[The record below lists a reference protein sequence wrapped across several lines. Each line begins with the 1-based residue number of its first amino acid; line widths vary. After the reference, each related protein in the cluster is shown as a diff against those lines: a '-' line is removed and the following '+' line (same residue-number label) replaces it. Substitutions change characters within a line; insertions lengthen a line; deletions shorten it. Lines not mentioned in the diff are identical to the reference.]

1 MIAVTD
7 SDSTK
12 SICILGGGGYLG
24 SHLIRRLL
32 EETEYKVRAVDK
44 TFEKLNVSSP
54 RLERVQ
60 ASIREPGLLDSVTAA
75 SEILVSTT
83 ALCTP
88 ALYNQRP
95 VEVIEANFLDLV
107 PLIDLCTERERWL
120 IHFSTSEVYGTFLEE
135 MNEDESPLV
144 LGPVQKERWTYAS
157 AKQLLERLIWA
168 HGQHRGLAF
177 TIVRPF
183 NVIGPR
189 MDYIEGIDGEG
200 TPRVLACFMR
210 SLLFKEPLQLVDGGR
225 SRRSFVSVDDF
236 TDAVVRIVKRP
247 ERCRGEIINIGNPQ
261 NDVSIREL
269 AEKMAAIYRNLYVS
283 SSRLSFQNISGE
295 VFYGPGYDDSLCRV
309 PDISKA
315 KRLLD
320 WNPGTSLDDMLPD
333 IIEDYVNRYSE
344 AVGSR

>member
-1 MIAVTD
+1 MPD
-7 SDSTK
+7 SDSIK
-12 SICILGGGGYLG
+12 SVCILGGGGYLG
-24 SHLIRRLL
+24 SHLVQGLL
-32 EETEYKVRAVDK
+32 EETEYKVRVVDK
-44 TFEKLNVSSP
+44 TFEKLTISSP

-60 ASIREPGLLDSVTAA
+60 ASIQEPGLLDSVTAA

-88 ALYNQRP
+88 ALYNKRP

-107 PLIDLCTERERWL
+107 PLVNLCTQRGRWL
-120 IHFSTSEVYGTFLEE
+120 VHFSTSEVYGTFPEE
-135 MNEDESPLV
+135 MKEVESPLV

-157 AKQLLERLIWA
+157 SKQLLERLIWA

-210 SLLFKEPLQLVDGGR
+210 SLLYQEPLQLVDGGK
-225 SRRSFVSVDDF
+225 SRRTFISVGDFV
-236 TDAVVRIVKRP
+236 DAVVRIVKRP
-247 ERCRGEIINIGNPQ
+247 ERCRGEVINIGNPQ
-261 NDVSIREL
+261 NDVSIKEL
-269 AEKMAAIYRNLYVS
+269 AEKMVAIYT
-283 SSRLSFQNISGE
+283 SRHAAGGRFSFQNISGE
-295 VFYGPGYDDSLCRV
+295 MFYGPGYEDSLQRV

-315 KRLLD
+315 MRLLD
-320 WNPGTSLDDMLPD
+320 WSPATSLDDMLPE
-333 IIEDYVNRYSE
+333 IIQEYVNHYGE

>member
-1 MIAVTD
+1 MPD
-7 SDSTK
+7 SDSKK

-24 SHLIRRLL
+24 SHLIQSLL
-32 EETEYKVRAVDK
+32 QKTEHKVRAVDK
-44 TFEKLNVSSP
+44 TFDKLTISSP

-60 ASIREPGLLDSVTAA
+60 ASIQEPGLLDSVTAA
-75 SEILVSTT
+75 SDILVSTT

-95 VEVIEANFLDLV
+95 IEVIQANFLDLV
-107 PLIDLCTERERWL
+107 PLVDLCTRRGRWL
-120 IHFSTSEVYGTFLEE
+120 VHFSTSEVYGTFSDE
-135 MNEDESPLV
+135 MQEDESPLV
-144 LGPVQKERWTYAS
+144 LGPVNKERWTYAS

-210 SLLFKEPLQLVDGGR
+210 ALLYREPLKLVDGGQ
-225 SRRSFVSVDDF
+225 SRRTFVSVSDF
-236 TDAVVRIVKRP
+236 VDGLLRIIERP

-261 NDVSIREL
+261 NDVSIKEL
-269 AEKMAAIYRNLYVS
+269 AEKMVAIYQ
-283 SSRLSFQNISGE
+283 SRHAPGEQFSFQNIGGE
-295 VFYGPGYDDSLCRV
+295 VFYGPGYDDSRQRI

-315 KRLLD
+315 RRLLD
-320 WNPGTSLDDMLPD
+320 WKPTMSLDDMLPEV
-333 IIEDYVNRYSE
+333 IQDYVSRYGE
-344 AVGSR
+344 VAGSR

>member
-1 MIAVTD
+1 MLD
-7 SDSTK
+7 PDSTK
-12 SICILGGGGYLG
+12 SVCILGGGGYLG
-24 SHLIRRLL
+24 SHLIQGLL
-32 EETEYKVRAVDK
+32 EETDFKVRAVDK
-44 TFEKLNVSSP
+44 TFEKLSVSSP
-54 RLERVQ
+54 RLERIQ
-60 ASIREPGLLDSVTAA
+60 ASIQEPGLLETVTAA

-88 ALYNQRP
+88 ALYNKRP

-107 PLIDLCTERERWL
+107 PLVNLCTERGRWL
-120 IHFSTSEVYGTFLEE
+120 IHFSTCEVYGTLDDE
-135 MNEDESPLV
+135 MNEDQSPLV

-210 SLLFKEPLQLVDGGR
+210 SLLCKEPLQLVDGGQ
-225 SRRSFVSVDDF
+225 SRRTFVSVGDF
-236 TDAVVRIVKRP
+236 TEAVVRIVKRP
-247 ERCRGEIINIGNPQ
+247 ERCRGEVINIGNPQ
-261 NDVSIREL
+261 NDVSIKEL
-269 AEKMAAIYRNLYVS
+269 AEKMAVIYKNKYAAGERF
-283 SSRLSFQNISGE
+283 SFQNISGE
-295 VFYGPGYDDSLCRV
+295 MFYGPGYEDSLQRV

-320 WNPGTSLDDMLPD
+320 WSPGTSLDDMLPD
-333 IIEDYVNRYSE
+333 TIDDYVNRYSE
-344 AVGSR
+344 AIGSR

>member
-1 MIAVTD
+1 VTD

-12 SICILGGGGYLG
+12 SVCILGGGGYLG
-24 SHLIRRLL
+24 SHLIQALL
-32 EETEYKVRAVDK
+32 EETEYKVRTVDK
-44 TFEKLNVSSP
+44 TFEKLTIASP

-60 ASIREPGLLDSVTAA
+60 ASIQEPGLLDSVTAA
-75 SEILVSTT
+75 SDIIISTT

-88 ALYNQRP
+88 ALYNKRP

-107 PLIDLCTERERWL
+107 PIIDLCTRRGRWL
-120 IHFSTSEVYGTFLEE
+120 IHFSTSEVYGTYPDR
-135 MNEDESPLV
+135 MSEDDSPLV

-210 SLLFKEPLQLVDGGR
+210 SLLYSEPLQLVDGGK
-225 SRRSFVSVDDF
+225 SRRTFVSVGDF
-236 TDAVVRIVKRP
+236 VDAVVRIVKRP
-247 ERCRGEIINIGNPQ
+247 ERCHGEIINIGNPD
-261 NDVSIREL
+261 NDVSIKEL
-269 AEKMAAIYRNLYVS
+269 AEKMVAIYQSQHAAGQRF
-283 SSRLSFQNISGE
+283 SFLNIGGE
-295 VFYGPGYDDSLCRV
+295 VFYGPGYDDSPQRI

-315 KRLLD
+315 RRLLD
-320 WNPGTSLDDMLPD
+320 WNPSASLDDMLPE
-333 IIEDYVNRYSE
+333 IIQEYVNHYSE
-344 AVGSR
+344 AVGQK

>member
-1 MIAVTD
+1 VPD

-12 SICILGGGGYLG
+12 SVCVLGGGGYLG
-24 SHLIRRLL
+24 SHLIQSLL
-32 EETEYKVRAVDK
+32 EKTEHKVMAVDQI
-44 TFEKLNVSSP
+44 FEKLTISSP

-75 SEILVSTT
+75 SDILVSTT

-88 ALYNQRP
+88 ALYNKRP
-95 VEVIEANFLDLV
+95 VEVIAANFLDLV
-107 PLIDLCTERERWL
+107 PLVDLCTRRDRWL
-120 IHFSTSEVYGTFLEE
+120 IHFSTCEVYGTFSDE
-135 MNEDESPLV
+135 MKEDQSPLV

-210 SLLFKEPLQLVDGGR
+210 SLLYREPLQLVDGGR
-225 SRRSFVSVDDF
+225 SRRTFIFVGDF
-236 TDAVVRIVKRP
+236 VDAVVRIIERP

-261 NDVSIREL
+261 NDVSIKEL
-269 AEKMAAIYRNLYVS
+269 AEKMAAVFQ
-283 SSRLSFQNISGE
+283 SRHASGEHFTFQNIGGE
-295 VFYGPGYDDSLCRV
+295 IFYGPGYDDSPRRV

-315 KRLLD
+315 RRLLD
-320 WNPGTSLDDMLPD
+320 WSPETSLDAMLPG
-333 IIEDYVNRYSE
+333 IIRDYVERYSQ
-344 AVGSR
+344 AGGPR

>member
-1 MIAVTD
+1 VTD

-12 SICILGGGGYLG
+12 SVCILGGGGYLG
-24 SHLIRRLL
+24 SHLIQALL
-32 EETEYKVRAVDK
+32 EETEYKVRTVDK
-44 TFEKLNVSSP
+44 TFEKLTIASP

-60 ASIREPGLLDSVTAA
+60 ASIQEPGLLDSVTAA
-75 SEILVSTT
+75 SDIIISTT

-88 ALYNQRP
+88 ALYNKRP

-107 PLIDLCTERERWL
+107 PIIDLCTRRGRWL
-120 IHFSTSEVYGTFLEE
+120 IHFSTSEVYGTYPDR
-135 MNEDESPLV
+135 MSEDDSPLV

-210 SLLFKEPLQLVDGGR
+210 SLLYSEPLQLVDGGK
-225 SRRSFVSVDDF
+225 SRRTFVSVGDF
-236 TDAVVRIVKRP
+236 VDAVVRIVKRP
-247 ERCRGEIINIGNPQ
+247 ERCHGEIINIGNPD
-261 NDVSIREL
+261 NDVSIKEL
-269 AEKMAAIYRNLYVS
+269 AEKMVAIYQSKHADGRHF
-283 SSRLSFQNISGE
+283 SFQNIGGE
-295 VFYGPGYDDSLCRV
+295 VFYGPGYDDSPQRI

-315 KRLLD
+315 RRLLD
-320 WNPGTSLDDMLPD
+320 WNPSASLDDMLPE
-333 IIEDYVNRYSE
+333 IIQEYVNHYSE
-344 AVGSR
+344 AVGQK

>member
-1 MIAVTD
+1 MTG

-12 SICILGGGGYLG
+12 SVCILGGGGYLG
-24 SHLIRRLL
+24 SHLISGLL
-32 EETEYKVRAVDK
+32 EETEYKIRAVDK
-44 TFEKLNVSSP
+44 TFDKLTIASP

-75 SEILVSTT
+75 SDIVISTT

-88 ALYNQRP
+88 ALYNKRP

-107 PLIDLCTERERWL
+107 PLVDLCTQRGRWL
-120 IHFSTSEVYGTFLEE
+120 IHFSTCEVYGKVTEE
-135 MNEDESPLV
+135 MNEDQSPLV
-144 LGPVQKERWTYAS
+144 LGPVQKERWTYAA

-189 MDYIEGIDGEG
+189 MDYIEGVDGEG

-210 SLLFKEPLQLVDGGR
+210 SLLFREPLQLVDGGR
-225 SRRSFVSVDDF
+225 SRRTFVSVSDF
-236 TDAVVRIVKRP
+236 VDAVVRIIKRP
-247 ERCRGEIINIGNPQ
+247 ERCQGEIFNIGNPD
-261 NDVSIREL
+261 NDVSIKQF
-269 AEKMAAIYRNLYVS
+269 AEKMVAVYRSRHAAGERF
-283 SSRLSFQNISGE
+283 SFLNIGGE
-295 VFYGPGYDDSLCRV
+295 VFYGPGYDDSPRRV

-315 KRLLD
+315 RRLLD
-320 WNPGTSLDDMLPD
+320 WAPSTSLDEMLPE
-333 IIEDYVNRYSE
+333 IIQDYINHYSE
-344 AVGSR
+344 AVGLK